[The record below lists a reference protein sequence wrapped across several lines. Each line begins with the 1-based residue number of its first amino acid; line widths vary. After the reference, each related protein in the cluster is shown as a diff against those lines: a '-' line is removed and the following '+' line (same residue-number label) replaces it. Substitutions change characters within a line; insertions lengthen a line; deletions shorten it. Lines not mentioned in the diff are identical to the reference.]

1 MKDEHQSYFLWGDFV
16 LPLRPT
22 GHALLPWGAYKER
35 SVQNGTMRPLSQ
47 KKRSQSRIRRLMA
60 KHSRRI
66 DR

>member
-1 MKDEHQSYFLWGDFV
+1 MEDNFRSHFLWGDFV